1 MENFK
6 NYIRSDARS
15 SAPDTAM
22 TDALIADYPWF
33 TAARAVRE
41 RADGT
46 TDALLQVL
54 RCHRA
59 VSSLYHKP
67 IDTAMLAAVTEGEI
81 IDKFLRL
88 DDYKIVADE
97 SDSAEE
103 ITTRAELDDEDDLVS
118 EELAEVYI
126 SQGMK
131 AEAIEIYRKLSLL
144 NTEKSIY
151 FAEKIEK
158 LSNNN

>member
-1 MENFK
+1 MDCFK
-6 NYIRSDARS
+6 NYIRSAGCS
-15 SAPDTAM
+15 PAPEVVALDT
-22 TDALIADYPWF
+22 LVADYEWF
-33 TAARAVRE
+33 TTARVARVCVTG
-41 RADGT
+41 RA
-46 TDALLQVL
+46 DALLSALQSNRNVTSF
-54 RCHRA
+54 CQKH
-59 VSSLYHKP
+59 
-67 IDTAMLAAVTEGEI
+67 IDVDSLAAVTEGEI

-88 DDYKIVADE
+88 TDYKIVADE
-97 SDSAEE
+97 EDDAGE
-103 ITTRAELDDEDDLVS
+103 IRTQAELDDEDDLVS

-158 LSNNN
+158 LTNNN